1 MVKHGDVESI
11 VKYSCTWFSSQPHVE
26 FQAQIFKVQA
36 FKHRAVVEIVRGREN
51 PGGRQ
56 QGYRG
61 VGVRVLFSN
70 PSYTLTPT

>member
-1 MVKHGDVESI
+1 MFI
-11 VKYSCTWFSSQPHVE
+11 VVVTPIREFNYRKVSDTSCARRMIQL
-26 FQAQIFKVQA
+26 
-36 FKHRAVVEIVRGREN
+36 EIVRGREN